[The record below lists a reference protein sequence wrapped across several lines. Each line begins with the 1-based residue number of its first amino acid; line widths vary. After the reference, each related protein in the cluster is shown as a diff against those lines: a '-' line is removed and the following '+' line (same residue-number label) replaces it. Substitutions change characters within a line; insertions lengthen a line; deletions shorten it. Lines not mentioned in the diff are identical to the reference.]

1 MSDVWIKASSPINAN
16 YSGTFLSVMV
26 NLSLDNDQLE
36 SLPLQFDSCLSGMA
50 TKHEFHVYMK
60 GYICLYSIDYI
71 GSLIFR

>member
-1 MSDVWIKASSPINAN
+1 
-16 YSGTFLSVMV
+16 MV

-60 GYICLYSIDYI
+60 VTFAYILLTTL
-71 GSLIFR
+71 GV